1 MNKSMY
7 LFVNNILINTSIY
20 IFGFQMNYLICKM
33 NKDPQRFISALKRD
47 IMWNGCEVSDSFMNI
62 GHEKS
67 VQWLCVNPNEISTN
81 IRHIKNEHC
90 EEKSKNIFNC
100 NIESLMLRIKVLK
113 YKKKRLQLLRRKL
126 TLTHKMLKKNEIN
139 CFD

>member
-20 IFGFQMNYLICKM
+20 IFGFQMNYLICNM
-33 NKDPQRFISALKRD
+33 NKDRQRFISSLKRD
-47 IMWNGCEVSDSFMNI
+47 IMWNGCEVSHSFMNI
-62 GHEKS
+62 VHEKS

-81 IRHIKNEHC
+81 IRHIQNEQC
-90 EEKSKNIFNC
+90 EEQSKNIFNC

-126 TLTHKMLKKNEIN
+126 TLTHKMLKKMK
-139 CFD
+139 